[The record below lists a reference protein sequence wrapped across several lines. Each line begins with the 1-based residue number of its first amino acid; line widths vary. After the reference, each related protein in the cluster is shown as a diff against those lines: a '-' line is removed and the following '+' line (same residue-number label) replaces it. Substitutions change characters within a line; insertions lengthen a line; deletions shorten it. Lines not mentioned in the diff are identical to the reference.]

1 MGFLDVVITVAPCT
15 LREHDSARVVVCGIP
30 SQDWCCVWFLLCNFP
45 HFCQCLSACSW
56 FLNWFINI
64 IHIDG
69 MASDLLTS
77 VCNSNQ
83 GKHTYF
89 LKILFFFVVKIFNI
103 FSSGLNIYIYL
114 FKFSKYVLTC
124 YHMNVYIMLAL
135 PIIDSL
141 IFLTIKWVTQFWL
154 YVFLIYYF

>member
-1 MGFLDVVITVAPCT
+1 
-15 LREHDSARVVVCGIP
+15 
-30 SQDWCCVWFLLCNFP
+30 
-45 HFCQCLSACSW
+45 
-56 FLNWFINI
+56 
-64 IHIDG
+64 

-141 IFLTIKWVTQFWL
+141 IFLTIK
-154 YVFLIYYF
+154 